1 MTSEKLLQLIKERVY
16 PDLYIFPDKYAPI
29 DAYSFEK
36 NLWIEVK
43 ARTEFYYWIMIE
55 KHKYNKIVNIRK
67 SRYVIVMPDDYGNDK
82 IYSFNFN
89 ELPKPIWKLE
99 DRPVSNENPNGNW
112 EKVPVAYFHVKQGKD
127 ITSLLLE

>member
-1 MTSEKLLQLIKERVY
+1 MTSKQLLQLIKDNVY
-16 PDLYIFPDKYAPI
+16 PDLYIFPDDYAPI

-43 ARTEFYYWIMIE
+43 ARTKFFYWIMIE
-55 KHKYNKIVNIRK
+55 KHKYDKIVNIRK

-89 ELPKPIWKLE
+89 KLPKPEWKIE
-99 DRPVSNENPNGNW
+99 DRPVSNENPKGNW
-112 EKVPVAYFHVKQGKD
+112 EKVLVAYFHVKQGKD